1 MTKQPI
7 NRLAVRPGSVG
18 SAWWGLYRS
27 LSWSHSVIRAGLV
40 TVTLIALFS
49 VSGRGQTLSSDDR
62 SNDGRQVRSVL
73 ELSLKQA
80 MTMALAPEGN
90 ARVQLAEQLIHQA
103 EAQSAEVRAAL
114 LPHVEAS
121 LGQQNRTINLDAI
134 GIRIDVPLPGF
145 RRPEVV
151 GPFNTFDARA
161 TLRQTLFDLSAIRR
175 FQASRVG
182 IRWARADRESTRD
195 RIAAEVARA
204 YLIAVR
210 ADSLLE
216 AAEADVALAEA
227 LLKLA
232 VDQKAAGTGTGIE
245 VTRARV
251 QLFKQRQRLLV
262 AENERRRA
270 HLRLL
275 KLIGLNLDVDLRL
288 TDPLSYVPVE
298 PLSVQQALAVALQSR
313 ADFQAQQR
321 RQERARLSYRATR
334 AERVPS
340 IMAFADYGSIGS
352 SIRNASP
359 TRTYGFSVQLPI
371 FDGGRRDA
379 RRAEEFTRW
388 QQERIRTRDLRDQI
402 ELEVRVALDALA
414 SAEEQV
420 KVAKQGLALAEQEL
434 AQARRRYRA
443 GVTTGLEV
451 TDAQSRLERM
461 RDNYIAA
468 LFEYNLA
475 RINLAQAMGTIRQMI
490 K

>member
-1 MTKQPI
+1 MKARSY
-7 NRLAVRPGSVG
+7 NAGDVMVSEPGGPTSGPGLIGGRGRSVSG
-18 SAWWGLYRS
+18 
-27 LSWSHSVIRAGLV
+27 
-40 TVTLIALFS
+40 LIALIQGGNTMAKQLIHCPAARSNFVRSTGSRLDQSFS
-49 VSGRGQTLSSDDR
+49 RFHSATRAGMMTVAMIALIAVSGRGQPLDVGGQSDDAQHTR
-62 SNDGRQVRSVL
+62 PVM

-80 MTMALAPEGN
+80 VTMALAPEGN

-114 LPHVEAS
+114 LPQVDAS

-161 TLRQTLFDLSAIRR
+161 RLRQTLFDLSAVRR
-175 FQASRVG
+175 FQASREG

-216 AAEADVALAEA
+216 AAQADVALAEA

-232 VDQKAAGTGTGIE
+232 IDQKAAGTGTGIE

-275 KLIGLNLDVDLRL
+275 KLIGLDLDVDLRL

-298 PLSVQQALAVALQSR
+298 PLTVKQALMVALQSR
-313 ADFQAQQR
+313 ADFKAQQR
-321 RQERARLSYRATR
+321 RRERARLSYQATKL
-334 AERVPS
+334 ERVP
-340 IMAFADYGSIGS
+340 
-352 SIRNASP
+352 
-359 TRTYGFSVQLPI
+359 
-371 FDGGRRDA
+371 
-379 RRAEEFTRW
+379 
-388 QQERIRTRDLRDQI
+388 
-402 ELEVRVALDALA
+402 
-414 SAEEQV
+414 
-420 KVAKQGLALAEQEL
+420 
-434 AQARRRYRA
+434 
-443 GVTTGLEV
+443 
-451 TDAQSRLERM
+451 
-461 RDNYIAA
+461 
-468 LFEYNLA
+468 
-475 RINLAQAMGTIRQMI
+475 
-490 K
+490 